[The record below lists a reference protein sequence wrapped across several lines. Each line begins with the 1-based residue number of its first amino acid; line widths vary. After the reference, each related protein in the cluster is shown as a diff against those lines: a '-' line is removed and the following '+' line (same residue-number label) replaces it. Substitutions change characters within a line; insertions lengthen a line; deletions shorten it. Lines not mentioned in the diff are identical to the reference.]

1 MLAMTS
7 TVLPLVFAGIVLLT
21 FVLLMI
27 DLTVGNRRSGARD

>member
-21 FVLLMI
+21 FVLLMV
-27 DLTVGNRRSGARD
+27 DLTVGNRRGPR